1 MRNKGM
7 TTRGLFGILLLTLAL
22 AGLQLAAVEQKPM
35 AGDEEASKD
44 FTTDMGGA
52 ELCRGNY
59 LRTDIRDKKVRYEMV
74 PSLVIDGADRQPVLV
89 LRRHRVV
96 EQTEVRLYETM
107 MRFFVRDK
115 DGAGYFDYKRVQ
127 DEVWEGEK
135 NVRIIPEEDGVLAN
149 MRVQIDDMS
158 GHEIACHTD
167 AQGRLAPDKGWLDLL
182 EPFDDLSCRTK
193 DYFIQC
199 IGISDDAKKLDGRL
213 FRLYRTM
220 PQRKAF
226 DEKRLQEPPEQD
238 LLCVYGLDFQP
249 SQLKP
254 EQDALVCTVAF
265 PENFAYATAGKP
277 LPIRVRVQN
286 NGDYQTSC
294 LIGRLFSR
302 VQGVDGKLFYFGAVK
317 PGESVEFTRFVTVP
331 VDLRTGK
338 VYAELRFSDS
348 WDAPKL
354 SVPIKFTVVR
364 EE

>member
-7 TTRGLFGILLLTLAL
+7 TTGRLLFGLLALLAL
-22 AGLQLAAVEQKPM
+22 AAPSTPAAERKPT
-35 AGDEEASKD
+35 AGDAEASKD
-44 FTTDMGGA
+44 ITTDMGGA

-74 PSLVIDGADRQPVLV
+74 PALVVESADRQPVLV

-115 DGAGYFDYKRVQ
+115 DGTGYFDYKRVQ
-127 DEVWEGEK
+127 DELWEGEK
-135 NVRIIPEEDGVLAN
+135 NVRVIPEEDGFIANAHVL
-149 MRVQIDDMS
+149 VDDMN

-167 AQGRLAPDKGWLDLL
+167 AQGCLLPDKGRLDLL
-182 EPFDDLSCRTK
+182 EPFDDLSCRTR

-199 IGISDDAKKLDGRL
+199 LGTEDDGKKLDGL
-213 FRLYRTM
+213 LYRLYRTM
-220 PQRKAF
+220 PQRKTF

-238 LLCVYGLDFQP
+238 ILCVYGLDFQP
-249 SQLKP
+249 SPLKP
-254 EQDALVCTVAF
+254 EQNALVCNVAF
-265 PENFAYATAGKP
+265 PENFAYAVAGRP
-277 LPIRVRVQN
+277 FPIRVRVQN
-286 NGDYQTSC
+286 NGGYQTSC

-302 VQGVDGKLFYFGAVK
+302 IQGVDGKLFYFGAIK
-317 PGESVEFTRFVTVP
+317 PGESVEFTRYVTAP
-331 VDLRTGK
+331 ADLRTGK